1 MMENSSSFVL
11 SETFAVVIKIGYA
24 NITVNQKIYKLLNRT
39 RGMVPYMGP
48 IFYRLRSRLCI
59 YANINNQLAYSGSL
73 ES

>member
-1 MMENSSSFVL
+1 MIFR
-11 SETFAVVIKIGYA
+11 KYDIGESDDE
-24 NITVNQKIYKLLNRT
+24 VNRT

-48 IFYRLRSRLCI
+48 IFYRLRSRLYI